1 MTHDDIVNLAKLVK
15 IRVSETESLELI
27 PNMESVLGYIDQI
40 QSVVIEDTESDTLP
54 GNPEL
59 RQDSVLDATFD
70 FMSNVPY
77 TENGYVQVP
86 KVLGGE

>member
-1 MTHDDIVNLAKLVK
+1 MTHNDIVNLAKLVN
-15 IRVSETESLELI
+15 IRVSEDESLELI

-40 QSVVIEDTESDTLP
+40 QSVVIEDTESDIVP
-54 GNPEL
+54 QNPEL
-59 RQDSVLDATFD
+59 RQDTVLEDTFD

>member
-1 MTHDDIVNLAKLVK
+1 MTHNDIVNLAKLVN
-15 IRVSETESLELI
+15 IRVSEAESLELI

-40 QSVVIEDTESDTLP
+40 QSVVIEDTESDIVP
-54 GNPEL
+54 QNPEL
-59 RQDSVLDATFD
+59 RQDVVLEDTFD